1 VGARKRDILQ
11 QLLAESLGLSVLSG
25 GLGVVGSLILT
36 YGSYYLYPT
45 FDMRAPVWILVPAFT
60 MAIVVGVIFGVVPAW
75 KASRIETLEALR
87 YE

>member
-1 VGARKRDILQ
+1 
-11 QLLAESLGLSVLSG
+11 
-25 GLGVVGSLILT
+25 
-36 YGSYYLYPT
+36 
-45 FDMRAPVWILVPAFT
+45 MRAPVWILVPAFT